1 MEDSEQ
7 RKKRLKEMRMQAD
20 QAEVSGGVEGS
31 GIPGH
36 LSNPLI
42 ETSSTSRSQDRSSAA
57 PRFDFYTDPMNAFS
71 SNRMNNPRMQSAPD
85 YFPLANFARS
95 PAVQDPGSTN
105 LYMAASATQAS
116 PTPYRNP
123 GWSEPRGHTHYN
135 LPFRSANGSTYP
147 NPRFEPPGGP
157 SYFAGQGI
165 IPHPSHSLNPSPG
178 YRNSPTP
185 NRGRG
190 RGIWHNTQSHA
201 SGRCRE
207 QGLTSHGHWSN
218 KDRASGSEDFYKRS
232 MVEDPWKLL
241 SPVIWRTT
249 TISSYTPGSSKPRI
263 SNSVSD
269 KREGP
274 SGAAIKTGSEPS
286 LAEYLAAAFNEAA
299 GNAEN
304 V

>member
-7 RKKRLKEMRMQAD
+7 RKKRLKEMRMRAD

-31 GIPGH
+31 GIPAL

-42 ETSSTSRSQDRSSAA
+42 ETSSTTHSQDRSSAA

-71 SNRMNNPRMQSAPD
+71 SQRRNNPHMQSAQD
-85 YFPLANFARS
+85 YLPQANFARS
-95 PAVQDPGSTN
+95 PAAQGPAYPRMVPS
-105 LYMAASATQAS
+105 ASQVS
-116 PTPYRNP
+116 PAPYGNP
-123 GWSEPRGHTHYN
+123 VWSVPRGHAHYN
-135 LPFRSANGSTYP
+135 LPFRPSSGGNYP

-165 IPHPSHSLNPSPG
+165 IPRPSYSLNPSTG

-190 RGIWHNTQSHA
+190 RGVWHNTQSHV
-201 SGRCRE
+201 SGRGSGR
-207 QGLTSHGHWSN
+207 GPASHGHWSN
-218 KDRASGSEDFYKRS
+218 KDRASGPDNFYKRS

-241 SPVIWRTT
+241 SPVIWRTAD
-249 TISSYTPGSSKPRI
+249 ISSYTPGSSKPWI
-263 SNSVSD
+263 SNSVND

-274 SGAAIKTGSEPS
+274 SGAANKPGSEPS

-299 GNAEN
+299 ENAEN

>member
-123 GWSEPRGHTHYN
+123 G
-135 LPFRSANGSTYP
+135 
-147 NPRFEPPGGP
+147 GP
-157 SYFAGQGI
+157 SCFAGQGI

-218 KDRASGSEDFYKRS
+218 KDRASGPEDFYKRS

-249 TISSYTPGSSKPRI
+249 TISSCTPGSSKPRI